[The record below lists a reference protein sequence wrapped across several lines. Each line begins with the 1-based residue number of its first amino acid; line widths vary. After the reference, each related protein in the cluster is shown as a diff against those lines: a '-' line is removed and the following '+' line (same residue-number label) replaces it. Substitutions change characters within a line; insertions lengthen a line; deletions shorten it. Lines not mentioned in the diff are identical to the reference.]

1 MAEAAT
7 KAPEQVPVEQERNVV
22 SESFDRM
29 RSRLERLRPLRDE
42 ANEIEKILDVA
53 QPVLNGEATEAEA
66 KPQGEAQDT
75 TTTTP
80 RRRRRSRRHGRGQAR
95 DEFVRLVKE
104 NPGSKVA
111 DIAKL
116 MGIAPNY
123 LYRVLPQVKGEVT
136 KQGDGTL
143 VPKS

>member
-53 QPVLNGEATEAEA
+53 QPVLNGEAKAEV
-66 KPQGEAQDT
+66 KPQGEAQGQA

-80 RRRRRSRRHGRGQAR
+80 RRRRSRRHGRGQAR